1 MTPRLFNRR
10 RLALSAVLF
19 VLLASIYLVTYSG
32 FPESGDSLQIFDAL
46 SSALI
51 YGDLR
56 LDQSAWQ
63 FRPFPDGLDT
73 ADPLPLLRVITEP
86 MQMIAAAPLF
96 SLARLVPEWGLAHT
110 VWLLNVIVCA
120 AVCVVFY
127 WLALVLGYTDR
138 VSIAGALTLGLATAL
153 WPYSRSFFRE
163 PLLALSL
170 LSAALC
176 LERLRAGGYRSGWLL
191 LGAGLALV
199 AALLTKASAVLAF
212 PALLMLVAPAPRAP
226 GKRGLWLIAAVL
238 AGAAAL
244 FLLLGPGG
252 LGAAFSGRYDL
263 LARLQG
269 IDTRAFGTAFSGY
282 LLSPGGSI
290 WGTSPVLLLAVPG
303 LVLWLRGGQRR
314 YPLFLITLLLSFVA
328 GYALL
333 NGGNWFGGLS
343 WPPRFLVP
351 LLPLLML
358 GSLPVWARLLRR
370 PVSWWWLPVSALLAY
385 SLFIQVVGASLDW
398 ARYLQVAPVE
408 ANGLLEWRPGLYDPA
423 FFRWVLMPQWWAQ
436 GVFDT
441 AWHIARLPWMTAAL
455 LGLAAVSAVALGWML
470 VRARRRQ
477 SWVSAGLV
485 VALGLLTA
493 VGLRTLY
500 HQDERYRAWDDTLF
514 AMLPLLETQTRPDDL
529 VLLSGP
535 DFSWFFLNYDKRSA
549 GGRVVALPFQPGEQ
563 PSPEQ
568 PPEIVSDNPDDLIA
582 FETRPL
588 LIHLALNHDRL
599 WLLAQGGPDLW
610 YSRRPVER
618 YLSANHY
625 PVQTLATGP
634 ITRLLEFDSTRA
646 PAPFAFFNADLP
658 AALVFDETVLLA
670 ALHLPAGATVRAGE
684 VLPVSLS
691 WSALAP
697 LTPNYSAALFLRGMD
712 GAPVAQSDAQ
722 PGGGFTPTSQWPPGQ
737 TVWDHRGLRVP
748 PETPPG
754 DYQLWVK
761 VYDFGPDGAPRDA
774 VVTAGRSLERV
785 IGVLPVTIRV
795 EQRAR

>member
-1 MTPRLFNRR
+1 
-10 RLALSAVLF
+10 
-19 VLLASIYLVTYSG
+19 
-32 FPESGDSLQIFDAL
+32 
-46 SSALI
+46 
-51 YGDLR
+51 
-56 LDQSAWQ
+56 
-63 FRPFPDGLDT
+63 
-73 ADPLPLLRVITEP
+73 
-86 MQMIAAAPLF
+86 LF
-96 SLARLVPEWGLAHT
+96 SAARLVPEWGLAHT
-110 VWLLNVIVCA
+110 AWLLNVIVCA
-120 AVCVVFY
+120 AVGVLFY
-127 WLALVLGYTDR
+127 WLALTLGYSDT
-138 VSIAGALTLGLATAL
+138 VGIVGALALGLATAL

-170 LSAALC
+170 LAAALC
-176 LERLRAGGYRSGWLL
+176 LERLRAAGYRSAWLL
-191 LGAGLALV
+191 LGAVLALT

-212 PALLMLVAPAPRAP
+212 PALLLLAAPAPRAP
-226 GKRGLWLIAAVL
+226 GRRGLWLMAAVL

-269 IDTRAFGTAFSGY
+269 IDTRAFGTALSGY

-290 WGTSPVLLLAVPG
+290 WGTSPIVLLAVPG
-303 LVLWLRGGQRR
+303 LILWLRGGQRR
-314 YPLFLITLLLSFVA
+314 MLLVVLALLVSFVV

-351 LLPLLML
+351 LLPFLML
-358 GSLPVWARLLRR
+358 ATLPVWARLLRR
-370 PVSWWWLPVSALLAY
+370 PFNWWWLPVAALLAY
-385 SLFIQVVGASLDW
+385 SVFIQIVGASLDW
-398 ARYLQVAPVE
+398 TRYLQVAPVE
-408 ANGLLEWRPGLYDPA
+408 ANGLLEWRPGLYEPA

-455 LGLAAVSAVALGWML
+455 IGLAAVSAAALGWML
-470 VRARRRQ
+470 LRARRRQ
-477 SWVSAGLV
+477 AWASAGLLV
-485 VALGLLTA
+485 ALALLTALGLRA
-493 VGLRTLY
+493 LY
-500 HQDERYRAWDDTLF
+500 HQDERYRAWDETLF
-514 AMLPLLETQTRPDDL
+514 AMLPLLETQTGPDDL
-529 VLLSGP
+529 VLLGGP

-568 PPEIVSDNPDDLIA
+568 APEVVSDNPDDLIA

-588 LIHLALNHDRL
+588 LIQLALNHERL

-618 YLSANHY
+618 YLSAHYY
-625 PVQTLATGP
+625 PVQTQATGP
-634 ITRLLEFDSTRA
+634 ITRLLEFDTTRA

-658 AALVFDETVLLA
+658 TELVFGEAVQLEG
-670 ALHLPAGATVRAGE
+670 LHLPAGAAVRAGD
-684 VLPVSLS
+684 VLPVSLA
-691 WSALAP
+691 WSAVAP

-722 PGGGFTPTSQWPPGQ
+722 PGGGFVPTSQWIPGQ

-761 VYDFGPDGAPRDA
+761 VYDFTPAGTPRDA
-774 VVTAGRSLERV
+774 QVTAGQALEGV

-795 EQRAR
+795 DQGAR